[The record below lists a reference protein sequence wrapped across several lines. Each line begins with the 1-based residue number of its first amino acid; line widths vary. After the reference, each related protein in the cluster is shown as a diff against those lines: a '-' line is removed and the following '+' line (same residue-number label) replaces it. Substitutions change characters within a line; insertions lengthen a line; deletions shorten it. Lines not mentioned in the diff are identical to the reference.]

1 MRLPDGSRIT
11 AHRHALHIYNGA
23 RTPNAKIQIKL
34 GLAVF
39 YRRQLVIL
47 DTFYRTRAFFSLT
60 FV

>member
-1 MRLPDGSRIT
+1 MRLPDGSQIT
-11 AHRHALHIYNGA
+11 AHGLTLHFMMVCI
-23 RTPNAKIQIKL
+23 TPNAKIQIKL

-60 FV
+60 FI